1 MPSSIRPA
9 GASFGGGGRDNGFE
23 PDSGRPFWIHDSS
36 SSISWT
42 SESRFCLRDSL
53 DLGGLILLGFLRF
66 VSQGFMERCQ
76 AVAAAVYSVED
87 DDDKR
92 RPSVLGFLVKT
103 PPREV
108 FSYSTALAFTLSP
121 LVGEPRN

>member
-1 MPSSIRPA
+1 MLARFS
-9 GASFGGGGRDNGFE
+9 GF
-23 PDSGRPFWIHDSS
+23 GRPHFTRVFEIRFAGVYGEVSGSS
-36 SSISWT
+36 SG
-42 SESRFCLRDSL
+42 C
-53 DLGGLILLGFLRF
+53 
-66 VSQGFMERCQ
+66 
-76 AVAAAVYSVED
+76 YSVED

-108 FSYSTALAFTLSP
+108 FSYSSALAFTLSP